1 MQVLPLPGEGS
12 KTAGSLTH
20 CYAGYPGPH
29 RGVAFRA
36 DINTPGI
43 LLAGSTQE
51 CAPLHSKKV
60 QKKKKKPASQSAKIL
75 REREREGESRRAGER
90 ETARE
95 RERESESK
103 QGRRK
108 GREGGREGRRA
119 RDRASKGGGKEGGR
133 EGEREGERDR
143 DSHLHT
149 QRITT
154 FILTSAINKVTATF
168 VAVLR
173 AAPPRRILHIPEW
186 RGPCRRAA
194 QNLLLQVPGT
204 EFPGVKHAPIAAWE
218 I

>member
-1 MQVLPLPGEGS
+1 MCPFAQQEG
-12 KTAGSLTH
+12 T
-20 CYAGYPGPH
+20 
-29 RGVAFRA
+29 
-36 DINTPGI
+36 
-43 LLAGSTQE
+43 
-51 CAPLHSKKV
+51 KKN
-60 QKKKKKPASQSAKIL
+60 KKNSQSVSQDSTGERERGREQEGRRERDSE
-75 REREREGESRRAGER
+75 RERERER
-90 ETARE
+90 EQARE
-95 RERESESK
+95 EER
-103 QGRRK
+103 
-108 GREGGREGRRA
+108 REGGREGERETERA
-119 RDRASKGGGKEGGR
+119 REEGRREGGR

>member
-1 MQVLPLPGEGS
+1 MPLCS
-12 KTAGSLTH
+12 ARR
-20 CYAGYPGPH
+20 Y
-29 RGVAFRA
+29 
-36 DINTPGI
+36 
-43 LLAGSTQE
+43 
-51 CAPLHSKKV
+51 KKK
-60 QKKKKKPASQSAKIL
+60 QKKQPVSQPRFHG
-75 REREREGESRRAGER
+75 RERERERAGGQER
-90 ETARE
+90 ERQRE
-95 RERESESK
+95 RERERERE
-103 QGRRK
+103 QAREEER
-108 GREGGREGRRA
+108 REGGREGERETERA
-119 RDRASKGGGKEGGR
+119 REEGRREGGR

>member
-1 MQVLPLPGEGS
+1 MCPFAQQEG
-12 KTAGSLTH
+12 T
-20 CYAGYPGPH
+20 
-29 RGVAFRA
+29 
-36 DINTPGI
+36 
-43 LLAGSTQE
+43 
-51 CAPLHSKKV
+51 
-60 QKKKKKPASQSAKIL
+60 KKKKQPVSQPRFYG
-75 REREREGESRRAGER
+75 RERERERAGGQER
-90 ETARE
+90 ERQRE

-108 GREGGREGRRA
+108 GGREGGREGERETERA
-119 RDRASKGGGKEGGR
+119 REEGRREGGR